1 MNLKQAMNY
10 PTIAA
15 IATASG
21 VGSIAIV
28 RVSGLNA
35 LDISSNL
42 IKDIELKNRYA
53 RLTSIYNKE
62 NILIDHAIV
71 IYFKSPH
78 SFTSEDIV
86 EFQCHGGIVIAQEIL
101 DTLIHFGASLAQP
114 GEFSKRAFL
123 NGKIDLTEA
132 EAIAKMIETK
142 SIDGAK
148 VLARQ
153 LKGELKN
160 FIEDTRVSLVGLL
173 AHSEVMI
180 DYAEEDIPKNLLKNL
195 QNTLE
200 TTKNRLE
207 NIVKS
212 SIRRKGLIEGFWLA
226 IVGKP
231 NVGKSSILNKML
243 NYDRAIVSDIAGT
256 TRDSIE
262 EQVKIGSHIIRV
274 ADTAGIRDTSD
285 IIERL
290 GVERS
295 IKWLEESDITVAVFD
310 ASKKLDSQDLKVLE
324 LIKKIKETKIIIVLN
339 KIDKKIVIDS
349 KIFKD
354 YKIVK
359 ISANRSVDSLIEA
372 IEKVVNSISKI
383 DELILISSRQ
393 IASVKKALEAIK
405 SAKEPL
411 VNNQLEFFSY
421 EINNSIEALNEI
433 TRPYRHEELLDKIFS
448 EFCLG
453 K

>member
-1 MNLKQAMNY
+1 MSN

-28 RVSGLNA
+28 RVSGAKA
-35 LDISSNL
+35 LEISKKL
-42 IKDIELKNRYA
+42 TKDIELKNRYA
-53 RLTSIYNKE
+53 KLTSIYNKE
-62 NILIDHAIV
+62 NSLIDHAIV

-78 SFTSEDIV
+78 SFTGEDIV

-101 DTLIHFGASLAQP
+101 DTLIHFGASLAKP
-114 GEFSKRAFL
+114 GEFSQRAFL

-142 SIDGAK
+142 SVDGAK

-153 LKGELKN
+153 LKGELKD
-160 FIEDTRVSLVGLL
+160 FIEDTRASLVGLL

-180 DYAEEDIPKNLLKNL
+180 DYAEEDIPQDLLENL
-195 QNTLE
+195 QDTLNGVQE
-200 TTKNRLE
+200 KLE

-262 EQVKIGSHIIRV
+262 EQVKIGSHIVRV
-274 ADTAGIRDTSD
+274 ADTAGIRDAND
-285 IIERL
+285 IIEKL

-295 IKWLEESDITVAVFD
+295 IKWLEDSDITVAVFD
-310 ASKKLDSQDLKVLE
+310 ASKELDSQDLKVLE
-324 LIKKIKETKIIIVLN
+324 LIKEAKETKVIIVLN
-339 KIDKKIVIDS
+339 KIDKNIAIDTT
-349 KIFKD
+349 IFKD
-354 YKIVK
+354 YEIVK
-359 ISANRSVDSLIEA
+359 ISAKESVDSLIEA
-372 IEKVVNSISKI
+372 IEKVLNSISKT
-383 DELILISSRQ
+383 DELMLISSRQ
-393 IASVKKALEAIK
+393 IESVQKALEAIK
-405 SAKEPL
+405 NAKEPL
-411 VNNQLEFFSY
+411 LNNELEFFSY
-421 EINNSIEALNEI
+421 EVNSAIEALNEI
-433 TRPYRHEELLDKIFS
+433 TRPYRHEELLDKMFS